1 MLVGFDTHLTHHDR
15 SAVRRRLL
23 RPLSASSS
31 SPNLAPIPR
40 SQASP
45 TWSAPGGYFCRALGS
60 ARPVGHDPKRHNL
73 HASLRQ
79 KSSSG
84 MGECVRRH
92 NPDGIDA
99 MAAEDCELCRPENL
113 LLEGSLAYVRYDN
126 NSLSPG
132 HVLLVPRRHVAS
144 YFDMTG
150 EEKAE
155 IQSLLDRAQTKI
167 AADHSP
173 DGYNIGVNI
182 GRAAGQNRM
191 HVHVHLI
198 PRYSGD
204 VRNPSGGIRCV
215 LSKK

>member
-1 MLVGFDTHLTHHDR
+1 
-15 SAVRRRLL
+15 
-23 RPLSASSS
+23 
-31 SPNLAPIPR
+31 
-40 SQASP
+40 
-45 TWSAPGGYFCRALGS
+45 
-60 ARPVGHDPKRHNL
+60 
-73 HASLRQ
+73 
-79 KSSSG
+79 
-84 MGECVRRH
+84 MGEFDRRH
-92 NPDGIDA
+92 SPDGIDA

-132 HVLLVPRRHVAS
+132 HVLVVPRRHVAS
-144 YFDMTG
+144 YFDMTI

-155 IQSLLDRAQTKI
+155 IQSLLDAAQTRI
-167 AADHSP
+167 AAEHSP

-204 VRNPSGGIRCV
+204 VRDPRGGIRCV